1 MYDTSVKSGLS
12 VLVGLSDLITM
23 PVYLSHFCRNEVLT
37 DDRRN
42 PPGNRRAAT
51 GRLDPPVVQRGD
63 PSMSRSTPRAV
74 VVDDSHFMRTMLSDM
89 LEDGGVTVVDT
100 ATDGADGVTTVLEH
114 EPDVVTM
121 DLQMPDVDGLEAVER
136 IMAERP
142 TPILMLSAHTADGA
156 DVTFEALEKGAV
168 DFFTKPGGE
177 VSTRMSSMED
187 QLVRKVKAVAGAD
200 VNRGRPRRSAG
211 RRSRSPSTPSSTASG
226 DYRDGGTVLIASS
239 TGGPT
244 VVERVVAGLPR
255 DADLRI
261 IVVQHMPDAFT
272 GRFADR
278 LDAAS
283 EYDVREAKDG
293 DRIGGGEALVAPGG
307 KHLVVAGAGGGRI
320 RTKLT
325 DDPPEHGVR
334 PAADVTMRSAAE
346 TVDGPLVGVVLT
358 GMGADGADGVR
369 AIDAAGGHV
378 IAQDEASSAVFGMPR
393 RAIERGCVDDVLAGA
408 DVPDGILD
416 AISMEVN
423 A

>member
-1 MYDTSVKSGLS
+1 
-12 VLVGLSDLITM
+12 
-23 PVYLSHFCRNEVLT
+23 
-37 DDRRN
+37 
-42 PPGNRRAAT
+42 
-51 GRLDPPVVQRGD
+51 
-63 PSMSRSTPRAV
+63 MSASTPRAV

-89 LEDGGVTVVDT
+89 LENGGVTVVDT
-100 ATDGADGVTTVLEH
+100 AADGAEAVEAVLDH
-114 EPDVVTM
+114 GPDVVTM
-121 DLQMPDVDGLEAVER
+121 DLQMPEVDGLEAVER

-177 VSTRMSSMED
+177 VSTRMSSKEE

-200 VNRGRPRRSAG
+200 VSGGRSSRPG
-211 RRSRSPSTPSSTASG
+211 GRSRSASSTAAG
-226 DYRDGGTVLIASS
+226 TDYEEGATVLIASS

-255 DADLRI
+255 TADLRI

-283 EYDVREAKDG
+283 EYDVREAEDG
-293 DRIGGGEALVAPGG
+293 ARIGGGEALVAPGG
-307 KHLVVAGAGGGRI
+307 KHLVVAGAGGGRL

-325 DDPPEHGVR
+325 ADPPEHGVR

-358 GMGADGADGVR
+358 GMGADGADGVQ
-369 AIDAAGGHV
+369 AIADTGGHV
-378 IAQDEASSAVFGMPR
+378 IAQNEASSAVFGMPK
-393 RAIERGCVDDVLAGA
+393 RAIELGCVDDVLSGD

-416 AISMEVN
+416 ATKLEVN

>member
-1 MYDTSVKSGLS
+1 MSG
-12 VLVGLSDLITM
+12 
-23 PVYLSHFCRNEVLT
+23 
-37 DDRRN
+37 
-42 PPGNRRAAT
+42 AA
-51 GRLDPPVVQRGD
+51 
-63 PSMSRSTPRAV
+63 PRAV

-89 LEDGGVTVVDT
+89 LENGGVSVVDT
-100 ATDGADGVTTVLEH
+100 AADGAEAVDTVLEH

-136 IMAERP
+136 IMAEHP

-177 VSTRMSSMED
+177 VSTRMSSKED

-200 VNRGRPRRSAG
+200 VSGGRS
-211 RRSRSPSTPSSTASG
+211 SRSTTTTSASTPATGSAAAS
-226 DYRDGGTVLIASS
+226 DEYREDATVLIASS

-244 VVERVVAGLPR
+244 VVERVVGSLPR
-255 DADLRI
+255 DAGFRI
-261 IVVQHMPDAFT
+261 LVVQHMPDAFT

-283 EYDVREAKDG
+283 EYDVREAGDG
-293 DRIGGGEALVAPGG
+293 DRIGGGDALVAPGG
-307 KHLVVAGAGGGRI
+307 KHLVVAGAGGGRL

-325 DDPPEHGVR
+325 EDPPEHGVR

-346 TVDGPLVGVVLT
+346 AIDGPLVGVVLT
-358 GMGADGADGVR
+358 GMGADGAEGVR
-369 AIDAAGGHV
+369 TIKDAGGHV
-378 IAQDEASSAVFGMPR
+378 IAQDEATSAVFGMPK
-393 RAIERGCVDDVLAGA
+393 RAIELGAVDDVL
-408 DVPDGILD
+408 PDDEIPDAILD
-416 AISMEVN
+416 AIRLEVN

>member
-1 MYDTSVKSGLS
+1 M
-12 VLVGLSDLITM
+12 SD
-23 PVYLSHFCRNEVLT
+23 
-37 DDRRN
+37 
-42 PPGNRRAAT
+42 A
-51 GRLDPPVVQRGD
+51 
-63 PSMSRSTPRAV
+63 TPRAV

-89 LEDGGVTVVDT
+89 LEDGGVSVVDT
-100 ATDGADGVTTVLEH
+100 AADGAEAVTAVLDH

-121 DLQMPDVDGLEAVER
+121 DLQMPEVDGLEAVER

-177 VSTRMSSMED
+177 VSTRMSSKED

-200 VNRGRPRRSAG
+200 VGGGRT
-211 RRSRSPSTPSSTASG
+211 SRSTRERSSPTAETTPAG
-226 DYRDGGTVLIASS
+226 DYEEGATVLIASS

-244 VVERVVAGLPR
+244 VVERVVGALPR
-255 DADLRI
+255 AADFRI
-261 IVVQHMPDAFT
+261 VVVQHMPDAFT
-272 GRFADR
+272 DRFADR

-283 EYDVREAKDG
+283 EYDVREAADG

-307 KHLVVAGAGGGRI
+307 KHLVVAGAGGGRL
-320 RTKLT
+320 RVKLT
-325 DDPPEHGVR
+325 EDPPEHGVR

-358 GMGADGADGVR
+358 GMGADGAEGVQ

-378 IAQDEASSAVFGMPR
+378 IAQDEASSAVFGMPK
-393 RAIERGCVDDVLAGA
+393 RAIELGCVDDVLAA
-408 DVPDGILD
+408 DDVPDGILD
-416 AISMEVN
+416 AIRLEVN

>member
-1 MYDTSVKSGLS
+1 MSG
-12 VLVGLSDLITM
+12 
-23 PVYLSHFCRNEVLT
+23 
-37 DDRRN
+37 
-42 PPGNRRAAT
+42 
-51 GRLDPPVVQRGD
+51 
-63 PSMSRSTPRAV
+63 STPRAV

-89 LEDGGVTVVDT
+89 LENGGVSVVDT
-100 ATDGADGVTTVLEH
+100 AADGAEAVETVLEH

-177 VSTRMSSMED
+177 VSTRMSSKED

-200 VNRGRPRRSAG
+200 VSGGRS
-211 RRSRSPSTPSSTASG
+211 SRSTTITSASTSASTADTD
-226 DYRDGGTVLIASS
+226 DYQADATVLIASS

-244 VVERVVAGLPR
+244 VVERVVGALPR
-255 DADLRI
+255 DADFRI
-261 IVVQHMPDAFT
+261 LVVQHMPDAFT
-272 GRFADR
+272 DRFADR

-283 EYDVREAKDG
+283 EYDVREANDG
-293 DRIGGGEALVAPGG
+293 DRIGGGDALVAPGG
-307 KHLVVAGAGGGRI
+307 KHLVVAGAGGSRL

-346 TVDGPLVGVVLT
+346 AIDGPLVGVVLT
-358 GMGADGADGVR
+358 GMGADGAEGVR
-369 AIDAAGGHV
+369 AIKDAGGHV
-378 IAQDEASSAVFGMPR
+378 IAQDEASSAVFGMPK
-393 RAIERGCVDDVLAGA
+393 RAIELGAVDDVL
-408 DVPDGILD
+408 PDDQIPDAILD
-416 AISMEVN
+416 AIRLEVN

>member
-1 MYDTSVKSGLS
+1 MK
-12 VLVGLSDLITM
+12 
-23 PVYLSHFCRNEVLT
+23 
-37 DDRRN
+37 
-42 PPGNRRAAT
+42 A
-51 GRLDPPVVQRGD
+51 
-63 PSMSRSTPRAV
+63 STPRAV

-89 LEDGGVTVVDT
+89 LENGGVTVVDT
-100 ATDGADGVTTVLEH
+100 AANGAEAVEAVLDH

-121 DLQMPDVDGLEAVER
+121 DLQMPEVDGLEAVER
-136 IMAERP
+136 IMNERP

-177 VSTRMSSMED
+177 VSTRMSSKED

-200 VNRGRPRRSAG
+200 VSGGRTAQSTSKTTRSKSAAG
-211 RRSRSPSTPSSTASG
+211 TTAD
-226 DYRDGGTVLIASS
+226 DYEDGATVVVASS

-255 DADLRI
+255 DADFRI

-283 EYDVREAKDG
+283 EYDVREAADG

-307 KHLVVAGAGGGRI
+307 KHLVVAGAGGGRL
-320 RTKLT
+320 RVKLT

-358 GMGADGADGVR
+358 GMGADGAEGAQ
-369 AIDAAGGHV
+369 AIGDAGGHV
-378 IAQDEASSAVFGMPR
+378 VAQDEASSAVFGMPK
-393 RAIERGCVDDVLAGA
+393 RAIELGCVDDVLAGD
-408 DVPDGILD
+408 DVPDAILD
-416 AISMEVN
+416 ATKLEVN

>member
-1 MYDTSVKSGLS
+1 
-12 VLVGLSDLITM
+12 
-23 PVYLSHFCRNEVLT
+23 
-37 DDRRN
+37 
-42 PPGNRRAAT
+42 
-51 GRLDPPVVQRGD
+51 
-63 PSMSRSTPRAV
+63 MSRSAPRAV

-89 LEDGGVTVVDT
+89 LESGGVTVVDT
-100 ATDGADGVTTVLEH
+100 AADGAEAVRAVLDH

-121 DLQMPDVDGLEAVER
+121 DLQMPEVDGLEAVER

-142 TPILMLSAHTADGA
+142 TPILMLSAHTADGD

-177 VSTRMSSMED
+177 VSTRMSSKED

-200 VNRGRPRRSAG
+200 VSGGSSTAD
-211 RRSRSPSTPSSTASG
+211 RSRSPSRSPGATT
-226 DYRDGGTVLIASS
+226 DDEYQEGGTVLIASS

-255 DADLRI
+255 DADFRI
-261 IVVQHMPDAFT
+261 VVVQHMPDAFT

-283 EYDVREAKDG
+283 EYDVREATDG

-307 KHLVVAGAGGGRI
+307 KHLVVAGAGGGRLRI
-320 RTKLT
+320 KLT
-325 DDPPEHGVR
+325 EDPPEHGVR

-358 GMGADGADGVR
+358 GMGADGAAGVQ
-369 AIDAAGGHV
+369 AIADAGGHV
-378 IAQDEASSAVFGMPR
+378 IAQDEASSAVFGMPK
-393 RAIERGCVDDVLAGA
+393 RAIENGCVDDVLAGD
-408 DVPDGILD
+408 DVPEGILD
-416 AISMEVN
+416 AIKVEVN

>member
-1 MYDTSVKSGLS
+1 
-12 VLVGLSDLITM
+12 
-23 PVYLSHFCRNEVLT
+23 
-37 DDRRN
+37 
-42 PPGNRRAAT
+42 
-51 GRLDPPVVQRGD
+51 
-63 PSMSRSTPRAV
+63 MSRPTPRAV

-100 ATDGADGVTTVLEH
+100 AADGAEAVEAVLEH

-121 DLQMPDVDGLEAVER
+121 DLQMPEVDGLEAVER

-200 VNRGRPRRSAG
+200 VGGDRSSRSTG
-211 RRSRSPSTPSSTASG
+211 IRSRSRSTTSATG
-226 DYRDGGTVLIASS
+226 HDDYREGGTVLIASS

-255 DADLRI
+255 DADFRV

-283 EYDVREAKDG
+283 EYDVREAEDG

-307 KHLVVAGAGGGRI
+307 NHLVVAGAGGGRLRI
-320 RTKLT
+320 KLT
-325 DDPPEHGVR
+325 EDPPEHGVR

-358 GMGADGADGVR
+358 GMGADGAAGVE
-369 AIDAAGGHV
+369 AVADAGGHV
-378 IAQDEASSAVFGMPR
+378 IAQDEATSAVFGRPK
-393 RAIERGCVDDVLAGA
+393 RAIERGCVDDVLAGD
-408 DVPDGILD
+408 DVPEGILD
-416 AISMEVN
+416 AIKLEAN

>member
-1 MYDTSVKSGLS
+1 MSG
-12 VLVGLSDLITM
+12 
-23 PVYLSHFCRNEVLT
+23 
-37 DDRRN
+37 
-42 PPGNRRAAT
+42 
-51 GRLDPPVVQRGD
+51 
-63 PSMSRSTPRAV
+63 STPRAV

-89 LEDGGVTVVDT
+89 LENGGVNVVDT
-100 ATDGADGVTTVLEH
+100 AADGAEAVDAVLEN

-121 DLQMPDVDGLEAVER
+121 DLQMPEVDGLEAVER

-177 VSTRMSSMED
+177 VSTRMSSKED

-200 VNRGRPRRSAG
+200 VAG
-211 RRSRSPSTPSSTASG
+211 RRASGSASSTAASSRSTAG
-226 DYRDGGTVLIASS
+226 SRDASDDYQEGATVLIASS

-244 VVERVVAGLPR
+244 VVERVVGALPR
-255 DADLRI
+255 AANFRI

-283 EYDVREAKDG
+283 EYDVREARDG

-307 KHLVVAGAGGGRI
+307 KHLVVAGSGGGRLRI
-320 RTKLT
+320 KLT
-325 DDPPEHGVR
+325 EDQPEHGVR
-334 PAADVTMRSAAE
+334 PAADVTMRSAAGAI
-346 TVDGPLVGVVLT
+346 DGPLVGVVLT
-358 GMGADGADGVR
+358 GMGADGAEGARVIKD
-369 AIDAAGGHV
+369 AGGHI
-378 IAQDEASSAVFGMPR
+378 IAQDEASSAVFGMPK
-393 RAIERGCVDDVLAGA
+393 RAIELGSVDDVLAA
-408 DVPDGILD
+408 DDVPDGILD
-416 AISMEVN
+416 ATRLEVN

>member
-1 MYDTSVKSGLS
+1 MSG
-12 VLVGLSDLITM
+12 
-23 PVYLSHFCRNEVLT
+23 
-37 DDRRN
+37 
-42 PPGNRRAAT
+42 A
-51 GRLDPPVVQRGD
+51 
-63 PSMSRSTPRAV
+63 TPRAV

-89 LEDGGVTVVDT
+89 LENGGVNVVGT
-100 ATDGADGVTTVLEH
+100 AADGAEAVDTVLEH

-177 VSTRMSSMED
+177 VSTRMSSKED

-200 VNRGRPRRSAG
+200 VSGGRSSTSATTTTTTSTRSAG
-211 RRSRSPSTPSSTASG
+211 STATSD
-226 DYRDGGTVLIASS
+226 DYLEDATVLIASS

-244 VVERVVAGLPR
+244 VVERVVGSLPR
-255 DADLRI
+255 DADFRI
-261 IVVQHMPDAFT
+261 LIVQHMPDAFT

-283 EYDVREAKDG
+283 EYDVREAGDG
-293 DRIGGGEALVAPGG
+293 DRIGGGDALVAPGG
-307 KHLVVAGAGGGRI
+307 KHLVVAGAGGGRL

-325 DDPPEHGVR
+325 EDPPEHGVR

-346 TVDGPLVGVVLT
+346 TIDGPLVGVVLT
-358 GMGADGADGVR
+358 GMGADGAEGVR
-369 AIDAAGGHV
+369 AIKDAGGHV
-378 IAQDEASSAVFGMPR
+378 IAQDEASSAVFGMPK
-393 RAIERGCVDDVLAGA
+393 RAIELGSVDDVL
-408 DVPDGILD
+408 PDDEIPDAILD
-416 AISMEVN
+416 AIRLEVN

>member
-1 MYDTSVKSGLS
+1 
-12 VLVGLSDLITM
+12 
-23 PVYLSHFCRNEVLT
+23 
-37 DDRRN
+37 
-42 PPGNRRAAT
+42 
-51 GRLDPPVVQRGD
+51 
-63 PSMSRSTPRAV
+63 MSRATPRAV

-100 ATDGADGVTTVLEH
+100 AADGAEAVGAVLEH

-121 DLQMPDVDGLEAVER
+121 DLQMPEVDGLEAVER

-177 VSTRMSSMED
+177 VSTRMSGMED

-200 VNRGRPRRSAG
+200 VRGGTSVADRT
-211 RRSRSPSTPSSTASG
+211 RSPPRSTETTTG
-226 DYRDGGTVLIASS
+226 DDYREGGTVLIASS

-255 DADLRI
+255 DADFRV

-272 GRFADR
+272 ERFADR

-307 KHLVVAGAGGGRI
+307 KHLVVAGAGGGRLRI
-320 RTKLT
+320 KLT
-325 DDPPEHGVR
+325 EDAPEHGVR
-334 PAADVTMRSAAE
+334 PAADVAMRSAAE

-358 GMGADGADGVR
+358 GMGADGADGVQ
-369 AIDAAGGHV
+369 AIADAGGHV
-378 IAQDEASSAVFGMPR
+378 IAQDEASSAVFGMPK
-393 RAIERGCVDDVLAGA
+393 RAIERGCVDDVLAGD
-408 DVPDGILD
+408 DVPEGILD
-416 AISMEVN
+416 AITLEAN